1 MAAKLPNISDQCYV
15 FETYGKCP
23 FGLSCRFSSKHITED
38 FKNIVKENFNEEKL
52 ISSVKNVLKKDNQV
66 LLWKRKYDFSNA
78 NAVIDEMGCRNP
90 KEKQG
95 ARNSKKDLDKGS
107 KLDVAGDDSVIKVSE
122 QDKKEDSIGHEINVN
137 TGCDTDIVEKTL
149 DTDKVHAVEDS
160 KVSGD
165 SNMSNTNE
173 NIMTQKIGDESNV
186 VEPKDTENI
195 ATISGAGDSSVN
207 NVNHISSQMQKNGLS
222 EDAHVETKSSLGAA
236 ASEKDTDLGIG
247 VGPDMEVDEGV
258 IRLRP
263 MEKKKV

>member
-1 MAAKLPNISDQCYV
+1 MAAKLPDISDQCYV

-38 FKNIVKENFNEEKL
+38 FKNIVKEIFNEEKL
-52 ISSVKNVLKKDNQV
+52 NSSVKNVLKKDNQV
-66 LLWKRKYDFSNA
+66 LLWKRKYDFTKA

-95 ARNSKKDLDKGS
+95 ARNSKKDTDNS
-107 KLDVAGDDSVIKVSE
+107 AKLDTARSDTAIKVSGQE
-122 QDKKEDSIGHEINVN
+122 KREDSIGHEININ
-137 TGCDTDIVEKTL
+137 TGCDTDTVEKTS

-160 KVSGD
+160 KVSCD
-165 SNMSNTNE
+165 SNTSNSNE
-173 NIMTQKIGDESNV
+173 NIMIQRVSEETDVAKL
-186 VEPKDTENI
+186 KDTENI
-195 ATISGAGDSSVN
+195 ATISGAGDSSLN

-236 ASEKDTDLGIG
+236 ASEKDDALGM
-247 VGPDMEVDEGV
+247 VGGDMEVDEGV